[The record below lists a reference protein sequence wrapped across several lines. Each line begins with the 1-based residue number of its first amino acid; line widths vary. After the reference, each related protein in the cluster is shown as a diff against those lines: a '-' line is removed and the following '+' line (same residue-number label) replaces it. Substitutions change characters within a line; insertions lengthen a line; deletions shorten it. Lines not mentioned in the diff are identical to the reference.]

1 MSAKNERDEVEEFLY
16 QEAALLDEWNL
27 RKWQALFTPDGEYL
41 IVTPN
46 IESPETASPTKSLFL
61 VADDQERLTQRVERL
76 LDKSAHAEFPHS
88 KTRHCLSNIRIESS
102 GGAALCVRAN
112 FVIYRTKN
120 DETTYFPGH
129 VIYELERDGLSFRI
143 HRKRCIIDTDS
154 LAMQG
159 KVSIIL

>member
-1 MSAKNERDEVEEFLY
+1 MNTNNERDEVEEFLY
-16 QEAALLDEWNL
+16 EEAALLDAWDL
-27 RKWQALFTPDGEYL
+27 RKWQELFTPGGEYM

-46 IESPETASPTKSLFL
+46 IENPETASPTEKLFL

-76 LDKSAHAEFPHS
+76 LDKTAHVEFPHS
-88 KTRHCLSNIRIESS
+88 KTRHCLSNIRIQSS
-102 GGAALCVRAN
+102 GGVELRVRAN
-112 FVIYRTKN
+112 FVTYRTKN

-129 VIYELERDGLSFRI
+129 VIYELERQGETFRI
-143 HRKRCIIDTDS
+143 RRKRCIIDTDS

>member
-1 MSAKNERDEVEEFLY
+1 MTAKSERDEVEEFLY
-16 QEAALLDEWNL
+16 EEAALLDEWNL
-27 RKWQALFTPDGEYL
+27 RKWQTLFTPDGEYM

-46 IESPETASPTKSLFL
+46 IENPETASPLKSLFL

-76 LDKSAHAEFPHS
+76 LDKTAHVEFPHS
-88 KTRHCLSNIRIESS
+88 KTRHCLSNIRIEPE
-102 GGAALCVRAN
+102 GGGLRVRAN
-112 FVIYRTKN
+112 FVTYRTKN

-129 VIYELERDGLSFRI
+129 VIYDLERDGRSFRI

>member
-1 MSAKNERDEVEEFLY
+1 MNASNERDEVEEFLY
-16 QEAALLDEWNL
+16 EEAALLDEWNL
-27 RKWQALFTPDGEYL
+27 REWQSLFTPDGEYL

-46 IESPETASPTKSLFL
+46 IEHPETASPTQSLFL

-76 LDKSAHAEFPHS
+76 LDRTAHVEFPHS
-88 KTRHCLSNIRIESS
+88 KTRHCLSNIRIQPA
-102 GGAALCVRAN
+102 GGALCVRAN
-112 FVIYRTKN
+112 FVTYRTKN

-129 VIYELERDGLSFRI
+129 VIYVLERDGESFRI

-154 LAMQG
+154 LSMQG